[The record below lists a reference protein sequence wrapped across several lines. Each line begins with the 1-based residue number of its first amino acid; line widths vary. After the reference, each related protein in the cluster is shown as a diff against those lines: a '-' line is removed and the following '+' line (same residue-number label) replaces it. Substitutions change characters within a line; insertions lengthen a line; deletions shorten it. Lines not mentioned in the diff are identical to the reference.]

1 MPDLDG
7 RCDGRPLVVPWNAIY
22 RERMDGARG
31 DRLELDFED
40 IDALDVR
47 VVGGEVNVT
56 ARAGEIA
63 GPVRVEAEV
72 RRGPELHVELLD
84 DGTLLIEH
92 QPVRSLGQLLTGG
105 VSVEAAVTVVVPEAT
120 PVRIRSVSA
129 DVFVG
134 GVAGG
139 SSVTTVSGRLTA
151 TGLDGEIALKTVSGE
166 LEVQSI
172 GGFVRANSVSGSVT
186 ISGGDPEEVTAR
198 SVSGDLT
205 LDLDEVPDLDG
216 TTVSG
221 DVAVRLPSDA
231 GVDLEV
237 VTVSGHLESGFPD
250 PLDAGKRR
258 LRGRIGDGGRRIAI
272 RTTSGDVT
280 LLRRADAASA
290 RGLDR

>member
-1 MPDLDG
+1 
-7 RCDGRPLVVPWNAIY
+7 
-22 RERMDGARG
+22 MDSVRG
-31 DRLELDFED
+31 DRLELDFDD

-63 GPVRVEAEV
+63 GPVRVEAVV
-72 RRGPELHVELLD
+72 RRGPELTVELLD
-84 DGTLLIEH
+84 DGTLLIEQ
-92 QPVRSLGQLLTGG
+92 QPLRSLGQLLTGG
-105 VSVEAAVTVVVPEAT
+105 VGVEAAVTVVVPEAT

-166 LEVQSI
+166 LEVQSV
-172 GGFVRANSVSGSVT
+172 GGYVRANSVSGGVT

-221 DVAVRLPSDA
+221 DVAVRLPADA
-231 GVDLEV
+231 GIDLEV

-258 LRGRIGDGGRRIAI
+258 LRGRIGEGGRRIAI

-280 LLRRADAASA
+280 LLRRADAASG